1 MSDAVVYELQNSV
14 AVLRVDDGKANAFS
28 FTLIEALH
36 AALDRAEKEAKAVAW
51 IGRAERFS
59 GGFDLGVMR
68 SGDLAAV
75 GKLVA
80 AGGRLALRLYEA
92 PLPIVLGCTG
102 HALAMGAVA
111 LLAADLR
118 VGPLGD
124 FQDRAQRS
132 RDRSHAADFA
142 TELARERPRRATCSA
157 PRCWPRLHD
166 GPGAVEAGFLDLVA
180 PADKVEGVAIE
191 AARASPRCTSA
202 PTTPPSVA
210 CARLRSRCCARA
222 STRISPTSGRAPIK
236 RSGGVASTPALAQPR
251 AERPLYA
258 GA

>member
-1 MSDAVVYELQNSV
+1 MSDAVVYELQDSV

-28 FTLIEALH
+28 FALIDALH

-68 SGDLAAV
+68 GGDLAAV

-124 FQDRAQRS
+124 FKIGLNEVAIGLTLPT
-132 RDRSHAADFA
+132 FA
-142 TELARERPRRATCSA
+142 TELARARLSPRHLQRAA
-157 PRCWPRLHD
+157 VLAEVYD

-191 AARASPRCTSA
+191 AASRLAALHLGAHHATKRRVRKSA
-202 PTTPPSVA
+202 IAVLRKSLDEDLSDIGRVA
-210 CARLRSRCCARA
+210 
-222 STRISPTSGRAPIK
+222 G
-236 RSGGVASTPALAQPR
+236 
-251 AERPLYA
+251 
-258 GA
+258 

>member
-1 MSDAVVYELQNSV
+1 MASSEAVRFELQGDV

-28 FTLIEALH
+28 FALIDALH

-68 SGDLAAV
+68 AGDVSAV
-75 GKLVA
+75 GKLVG
-80 AGGRLALRLYEA
+80 AGGRLALRLYES
-92 PLPIVLGCTG
+92 PLPIVIGCTG

-124 FQDRAQRS
+124 VKIGLNEVAIGLTLPT
-132 RDRSHAADFA
+132 FA
-142 TELARERPRRATCSA
+142 TELARERLSSRHLQRAVVLA
-157 PRCWPRLHD
+157 EIYD

-180 PADKVEGVAIE
+180 PAEKVEAVAIE
-191 AARASPRCTSA
+191 AASRLAALHLGANHATKLRVRKAAIATLHGSLDEDLSKIG
-202 PTTPPSVA
+202 SVA
-210 CARLRSRCCARA
+210 
-222 STRISPTSGRAPIK
+222 
-236 RSGGVASTPALAQPR
+236 
-251 AERPLYA
+251 
-258 GA
+258 

>member
-1 MSDAVVYELQNSV
+1 MSDAVVYELQGSV

-28 FTLIEALH
+28 FTLIDALH
-36 AALDRAEKEAKAVAW
+36 TALDRAEKEAKAVAW

-124 FQDRAQRS
+124 FKIGLNEVAIGLTLPT
-132 RDRSHAADFA
+132 FA
-142 TELARERPRRATCSA
+142 TELARERLSPRHLQRAA
-157 PRCWPRLHD
+157 VLAEVYD

-180 PADKVEGVAIE
+180 PADKVESVAIE
-191 AARASPRCTSA
+191 AA
-202 PTTPPSVA
+202 
-210 CARLRSRCCARA
+210 SR
-222 STRISPTSGRAPIK
+222 
-236 RSGGVASTPALAQPR
+236 LAQ
-251 AERPLYA
+251 LHL
-258 GA
+258 GAHHATKRRVRKSVIAALRKSLDEDLSDIGRVGS

>member
-1 MSDAVVYELQNSV
+1 MSDAVVYELQGSV
-14 AVLRVDDGKANAFS
+14 AVFRVDDGKANAFS
-28 FTLIEALH
+28 FALIDALH

-68 SGDLAAV
+68 SGDIAAV

-124 FQDRAQRS
+124 FKIGLNEVAIGLTLPT
-132 RDRSHAADFA
+132 FA
-142 TELARERPRRATCSA
+142 TELARERLSPRHLQRAA
-157 PRCWPRLHD
+157 VLAEVYD

-191 AARASPRCTSA
+191 AAT
-202 PTTPPSVA
+202 
-210 CARLRSRCCARA
+210 RLAELNLGAHHATKRRVRKAVLAVVRKSLDEDH
-222 STRISPTSGRAPIK
+222 SDIGRVG
-236 RSGGVASTPALAQPR
+236 S
-251 AERPLYA
+251 
-258 GA
+258 

>member
-1 MSDAVVYELQNSV
+1 MSDAVAYELQDSV

-36 AALDRAEKEAKAVAW
+36 AAFDRAEKEAKAVAW

-68 SGDLAAV
+68 GGDLAAV

-124 FQDRAQRS
+124 FKIGLNEVAIGLTLPT
-132 RDRSHAADFA
+132 FA
-142 TELARERPRRATCSA
+142 TELARERLSPRHLQRAA
-157 PRCWPRLHD
+157 VLAEVYD

-191 AARASPRCTSA
+191 AAS
-202 PTTPPSVA
+202 
-210 CARLRSRCCARA
+210 RLAALHLGAHHATKRRVRKAAIAVLRKSLDEDL
-222 STRISPTSGRAPIK
+222 SDIGRV
-236 RSGGVASTPALAQPR
+236 GG
-251 AERPLYA
+251 
-258 GA
+258 